1 MSDADFFEL
10 VDGVE
15 KFAASEIA
23 KLRFD
28 FAKFTTEVNEKIE
41 NFGKR
46 LSNQENRVEDIK
58 AEVQSMDKKMDS
70 FGDPKAEAKAVTQK
84 ALGAA
89 LSAIRDGNPY
99 PTSSPIPS
107 TSLAEFRW

>member
-1 MSDADFFEL
+1 
-10 VDGVE
+10 
-15 KFAASEIA
+15 
-23 KLRFD
+23 
-28 FAKFTTEVNEKIE
+28 
-41 NFGKR
+41 
-46 LSNQENRVEDIK
+46 
-58 AEVQSMDKKMDS
+58 MDKKMDS

>member
-58 AEVQSMDKKMDS
+58 AEVQSMDKTR
-70 FGDPKAEAKAVTQK
+70 GPKAESE
-84 ALGAA
+84 LR
-89 LSAIRDGNPY
+89 SDGWR
-99 PTSSPIPS
+99 SPD
-107 TSLAEFRW
+107 

>member
-1 MSDADFFEL
+1 MVCVKVAVHQFRILLINTWNEKPVIFHTYIWRISDADFFEL

-23 KLRFD
+23 KLRVD

-58 AEVQSMDKKMDS
+58 AEVQSMIDTEET
-70 FGDPKAEAKAVTQK
+70 F
-84 ALGAA
+84 
-89 LSAIRDGNPY
+89 
-99 PTSSPIPS
+99 S
-107 TSLAEFRW
+107 T